1 MSTASLRAHRVVHD
15 AGLGDDLRLER
26 VDSAINEVW
35 FAGPYVVRISSSLV
49 TRRLQHE
56 LEVVSMLPASVRY
69 PSVVTYGRM
78 DWIEWLVV
86 DRLPGVVLSRAWPVM
101 SERERREAVRQL
113 SRTLRDLH
121 AVQPPAS
128 LHPPFL
134 EGDSLECPHQLPV
147 ARVKELIA
155 RASTLPFVNRS
166 VMEAV
171 ERVVDAAAGALD
183 DSDGGGLVHGDL
195 HFENVL
201 WDGER
206 ITLLDLEFARRGPR
220 DLDLDVLLRF
230 FADPSIHV
238 ADDYGH
244 LARQT
249 DYSQVPGWMAEDYPE
264 LFAHPR
270 LLDRLTLFGISYD
283 VRCLLQEP
291 PRGPARTLSPHH
303 PMNRLARAVDGR
315 SHLGWMEW

>member
-1 MSTASLRAHRVVHD
+1 MSTASLRARRVVHD

-26 VDSAINEVW
+26 VDSAVNEVW

-56 LEVVSMLPASVRY
+56 LEVVSMLPPSVRY

-86 DRLPGVVLSRAWPVM
+86 DRVPGTVLSRAWLSM
-101 SERERREAVRQL
+101 DGGERREAVRQL
-113 SRTLRDLH
+113 ATTLHDLH
-121 AVQPPAS
+121 SVQPPPS

-155 RASTLPFVNRS
+155 RASRLPFVNRGLL
-166 VMEAV
+166 EAV
-171 ERVVDAAAGALD
+171 ENIVDGAAGALD
-183 DSDGGGLVHGDL
+183 DAHLDGLVHGDL

-230 FADPSIHV
+230 FADPSMHV
-238 ADDYGH
+238 ADDYEH
-244 LARQT
+244 LARQA
-249 DYSQVPGWMAEDYPE
+249 DYGQVPGWMADDYPE

-270 LLDRLTLFGISYD
+270 LMDRLKLYGISYD
-283 VRCLLQEP
+283 VRSLLLQP
-291 PRGPARTLSPHH
+291 PRGAARTLSPHH
-303 PMNRLARAVDGR
+303 PLNRLARVVEGR